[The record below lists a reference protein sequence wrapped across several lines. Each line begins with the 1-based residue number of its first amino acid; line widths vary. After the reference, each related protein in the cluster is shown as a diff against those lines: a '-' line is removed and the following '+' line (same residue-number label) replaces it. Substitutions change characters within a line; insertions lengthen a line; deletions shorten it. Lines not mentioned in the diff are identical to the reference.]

1 MRPEEIEQIRLF
13 KEAVKRGS
21 TEYIRLVRTTYVEDI
36 EKLLEE
42 LDALRNV
49 GRANGFPR
57 NPAPHHGVR
66 DQSVRHLPKQPI

>member
-1 MRPEEIEQIRLF
+1 MKPEEIEQIRLF

-42 LDALRNV
+42 LDTLRN
-49 GRANGFPR
+49 GGMPR
-57 NPAPHHGVR
+57 QWDTPTYP
-66 DQSVRHLPKQPI
+66 